1 MKFDHAQLFPNGLGC
16 RMLLVGVG
24 SAGCKALGALVRHGI
39 DSNDPDAPTLPDSLA
54 IHTDVQ
60 ALEASKA
67 PRQFCI
73 GDGFSTG
80 GDVMKGKACAEEAS
94 DKLRE
99 MFGSY
104 RLIFFVTGLGGGTG
118 NGATPVFVQLA
129 REMGAFTL
137 VMAVMPFH
145 FEGERKRLKADTGL
159 ATLCELSDGVVCFPN
174 QRLFSILEQDT
185 GMVEA
190 LAAADSFLADGL
202 VRLWHLLN
210 EPGVMNLDFADVAA
224 LVQHSNGTCTLAS
237 VEASGEDRIPKAV
250 EAILTDALFDRGTI
264 ISKARAIL
272 IGIIGGPDIRLHEIE
287 RIHTEIADT
296 CQSDVVFFSGVTMLP
311 GMEDQISLTLLA
323 SEMWIAAP
331 APVDAGGGATGLVQE
346 SLQLQDAPTN
356 EFLGTDQT
364 KIDGENLDIP
374 TYLRRGI
381 KLGGL

>member
-1 MKFDHAQLFPNGLGC
+1 
-16 RMLLVGVG
+16 
-24 SAGCKALGALVRHGI
+24 
-39 DSNDPDAPTLPDSLA
+39 
-54 IHTDVQ
+54 
-60 ALEASKA
+60 
-67 PRQFCI
+67 
-73 GDGFSTG
+73 
-80 GDVMKGKACAEEAS
+80 MKGKACAEEAS

-137 VMAVMPFH
+137 VLAVMPFH

-174 QRLFSILEQDT
+174 QRLFSTLEPDT

-190 LAAADSFLADGL
+190 LAAADSFLL

-237 VEASGEDRIPKAV
+237 VEASGEDRIAKAV

-264 ISKARAIL
+264 ISKASAIL
-272 IGIIGGPDIRLHEIE
+272 IGVIGGPDIRLREVE
-287 RIHTEIADT
+287 RIHTEIAET
-296 CQSDVVFFSGVTMLP
+296 CQSNVVFFSGVTLLP
-311 GMEDQISLTLLA
+311 GMEDRISVTLLA
-323 SEMWIAAP
+323 SEMWIDAPGSTESQVAAS
-331 APVDAGGGATGLVQE
+331 GLVQD

-356 EFLGTDQT
+356 DFLGTDQT
-364 KIDGENLDIP
+364 KINGENLDIP
-374 TYLRRGI
+374 TYRRLGI